1 VLETGA
7 FNDAVAGIMS
17 NTPLLKDFRRIVVK
31 VGSSLLVDASAGGL
45 KRDWLASLAA
55 DVAGLHRQKCDVLVV
70 SSGAIALGR
79 AVLKLPSGALKLED
93 SQAAAAVGQIALA
106 RAWSEALGAHSLTAG
121 QVLVTLGDT
130 EERRRYLNARST
142 IAKLLEWRSVPVINE
157 NDTVATTEIRY
168 GDNDRLAARVAT
180 MMSADLLVLL
190 SDVDGLYD
198 RPPIAGN
205 GAKLVPIVARITPD
219 IEAMAGASGS
229 DLARGGMLTKIEA
242 GKIATTAGTHMVIA
256 SGRVKH
262 PLQTIANGSA
272 CTWFLTPANPVTA
285 RKKWIAGSLE
295 PRGALTIDAGA
306 VRALRSGKSLLPAGV
321 IKVDGSFG
329 RGDAVVVRGP
339 DGHEVGRGLVAY
351 DADDAEKIKGR
362 SSADVLLVLGYTG
375 RTEMI
380 HRDDLVLGGE

>member
-1 VLETGA
+1 
-7 FNDAVAGIMS
+7 MS

-31 VGSSLLVDASAGGL
+31 VGSSLLVDSSAGGL
-45 KRDWLASLAA
+45 KRDWLTSLAA
-55 DVAGLHRQKCDVLVV
+55 DVASLHRQKCDVLVV

-79 AVLKLPSGALKLED
+79 AVLKLPPGALKLED

-198 RPPIAGN
+198 RPPVAGN

-229 DLARGGMLTKIEA
+229 ELARGGMLTKIEA

-256 SGRVKH
+256 SGHVLH
-262 PLQTIANGSA
+262 PLQTVANGSA

-295 PRGALTIDAGA
+295 PRGALMIDAGA

-321 IKVDGSFG
+321 IRVEGGFG

-351 DADDAEKIKGR
+351 DAEDAEKIKGR
-362 SSADVLLVLGYTG
+362 SSADVLLILGYTG

-380 HRDDLVLGGE
+380 HRDDLVLGGG